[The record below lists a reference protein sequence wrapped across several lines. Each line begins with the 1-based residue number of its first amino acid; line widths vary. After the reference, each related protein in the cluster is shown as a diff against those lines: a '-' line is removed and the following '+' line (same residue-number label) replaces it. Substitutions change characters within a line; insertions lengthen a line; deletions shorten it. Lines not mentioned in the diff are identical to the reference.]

1 MDLKLLLLGI
11 NISIISA
18 LLLIYGVV
26 AGNSGLVGVFA
37 SSLLMGFVLVALSFS
52 TQEGILNTYQNYAY
66 LLTVA
71 LTSVIE
77 DLDLLDA
84 KMVIARKNGGTYL
97 VLSKIRGTDLLE
109 PGIGVNGNSP
119 YLTIPVDNVLDDVEE
134 IGDLNPVALEAS
146 LIEVLVR
153 ELSICNRL
161 GIEMLEDR
169 VIRLNLVD
177 LDRRVREYLNYPIDP
192 CTLLTMVAVARLTGR
207 DVFLRERSIDL
218 NRVVYVFEVGFAEG
232 K

>member
-18 LLLIYGVV
+18 LLLIYGIV
-26 AGNSGLVGVFA
+26 AGNPGLVGVFA

-52 TQEGILNTYQNYAY
+52 TQEGILNTYQNYIY

-84 KMVIARKNGGTYL
+84 KMVIARRNGGTYL
-97 VLSKIRGTDLLE
+97 VLSKTGGIDLPE
-109 PGIGVNGNSP
+109 PGIGVSANSP

-134 IGDLNPVALEAS
+134 IGDLNPVALEAN
-146 LIEVLVR
+146 LTEVLVR
-153 ELSICNRL
+153 ELSICSRL
-161 GIEMLEDR
+161 SIEMLEDR

-192 CTLLTMVAVARLTGR
+192 CTLLTMVAIARLAGR
-207 DVFLRERSIDL
+207 DVFLRERSIGL
-218 NRVVYVFEVGFAEG
+218 NSVAYVFEVGFTEG

>member
-26 AGNSGLVGVFA
+26 VGNSGLVGVFA
-37 SSLLMGFVLVALSFS
+37 SSLLMGFVLLALSFS

-71 LTSVIE
+71 LISVIE

-84 KMVIARKNGGTYL
+84 KIVIARKNGDMYL
-97 VLSKIRGTDLLE
+97 MLSKTGGIDLPE
-109 PGIGVNGNSP
+109 PGIGVSGNST
-119 YLTIPVDNVLDDVEE
+119 YLTIPVNNILDDVEE
-134 IGDLNPVALEAS
+134 IGDLNPVALGAG
-146 LIEVLVR
+146 LTEVLVR
-153 ELSICNRL
+153 ELSICSRL
-161 GIEMLEDR
+161 SIEMLEDR
-169 VIRLNLVD
+169 VVRLNLVD
-177 LDRRVREYLNYPIDP
+177 IDRRVREYLKYPVDP

-207 DVFLRERSIDL
+207 GVFLRERSIGL
-218 NRVVYVFEVGFAEG
+218 NNVVYVLEVGVAES